1 MHNNWKSQSGPS
13 RTDFLWSSKGRTIL
27 IFGPFDFLW
36 SSKGRTSGRYKFIR
50 LIQIISFLAQ
60 AIVHGSIVAKIA
72 TYNHESKIIM

>member
-1 MHNNWKSQSGPS
+1 MQNNWKSQSGPS
-13 RTDFLWSSKGRTIL
+13 RVEDRFPVVFEGSYYSDLFFTSVVFKG
-27 IFGPFDFLW
+27 
-36 SSKGRTSGRYKFIR
+36 SGRYKFIR